1 MKADDSLLDRI
12 TVSADQC
19 GGRPC
24 LRGLRVRVSD
34 ILNLLAEGATF
45 EEIIADYPSLVEQ
58 DIKAALT
65 YAALESDHR
74 VLIAA

>member
-45 EEIIADYPSLVEQ
+45 EEIIADYPSLVEL
-58 DIKAALT
+58 DIKAALA